1 MAVFSNFGNWLMG
14 HLDQE
19 HRTTATLAKALNI
32 PWKQAQRLL
41 TDPEPARSPGDNRSD
56 ALLMLMDE
64 MNLITVH
71 QRREFLLRLLRQAV
85 PANLCMLVDELETLN
100 NRARAKAE
108 ISDRALR
115 KICDVFNSED
125 ESSAIRA
132 LHNWADRMSPSRV
145 RAIASAVE
153 EYRDEMEKASAPIN
167 K

>member
-1 MAVFSNFGNWLMG
+1 MRGFSNFGKWFMG
-14 HLDQE
+14 HFDEE
-19 HRTTATLAKALNI
+19 HRTVSTLAKALNI
-32 PWKQAQRLL
+32 PWKQAKRLL
-41 TDPEPARSPGDNRSD
+41 TDKEPARSAGDRRSD
-56 ALLMLMDE
+56 ALLMLLDE
-64 MNLITVH
+64 MQLHTVH
-71 QRREFLLRLLRQAV
+71 QRREFLLRLLRQTI
-85 PANLCMLVDELETLN
+85 PANLCMLVDELESLN
-100 NRARAKAE
+100 ERARAKAE

-153 EYRDEMEKASAPIN
+153 EYRDEMEKVTAPLE

>member
-1 MAVFSNFGNWLMG
+1 
-14 HLDQE
+14 
-19 HRTTATLAKALNI
+19 
-32 PWKQAQRLL
+32 
-41 TDPEPARSPGDNRSD
+41 
-56 ALLMLMDE
+56 